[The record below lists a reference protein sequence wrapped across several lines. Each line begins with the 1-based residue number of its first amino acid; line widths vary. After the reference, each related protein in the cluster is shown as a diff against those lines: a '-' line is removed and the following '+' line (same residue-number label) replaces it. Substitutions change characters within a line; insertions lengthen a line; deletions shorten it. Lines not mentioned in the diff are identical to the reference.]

1 MNERRPAWI
10 IADDIRNAFDH
21 ETGEVDKE
29 MLDACTAELGDKA
42 EAYSIVCGELEA
54 SAKACDAERAAYD
67 DRRTLLKERA
77 DRLRR
82 QQVNLLS
89 RLQQYMMSVGL
100 TELKGQIVTTKIRPG
115 SLSVLIVDAKSLPAT
130 CLVPVESRPDKAA
143 IKLLIKSGD
152 IKPEVARMVRG
163 ADSIKFS

>member
-1 MNERRPAWI
+1 MTERRPAWI

-67 DRRTLLKERA
+67 ERRTLLKERA
-77 DRLRR
+77 DMLRR
-82 QQVNLLS
+82 KQVNLKS
-89 RLQQYMMSVGL
+89 RLQQHMMLAGL
-100 TELKGQIVTTKIRPG
+100 TEVAGQIVTTTIGQG
-115 SLSVLIVDAKSLPAT
+115 SLSVHIVDAKSLPAT